1 MSEDKIYK
9 HMAYKFFLEN
19 KNFKN
24 NLNGGGIIKPDWIDM
39 FLLEL
44 DQVYDPN
51 YVITGSGAVVL
62 YLNHFNNLTNGK
74 FNELIAGVR
83 LPNDIDFLYYCRGTN
98 YEPRR
103 SIGKFSRLQDSPQ
116 RSVTYVFNSSDAL
129 PNIIKSF
136 DMTCLSM
143 IPYVLIDKYKVLSL
157 EKILS
162 FYSDE
167 LEDNEMILS
176 SNKNKMLELEQNMED
191 SKKKRKLSVFL
202 DLESEYG
209 TLEVVVDKTKNKLLA
224 LEAKINIINI
234 LSKNIKTEPDINSMY
249 QLKYIPETKP
259 VAEKQFP
266 SRNLFSS
273 NLVRKLLDSDFKDE
287 NESKDEDLGYE
298 SEHDDDHEIKPRTL
312 FSSFGETPTKKPML
326 PVITSRTPKELSIHT
341 PSKDSEID
349 NPDSIT
355 STIKYTYVPYKIKFD
370 FEDEV

>member
-51 YVITGSGAVVL
+51 YIITGSGAVVL

-74 FNELIAGVR
+74 FNELIASVR

-176 SNKNKMLELEQNMED
+176 SNKHKMLELEQNIED
-191 SKKKRKLSVFL
+191 SKKKRKLSAFL

-209 TLEVVVDKTKNKLLA
+209 TLEIVADKTKNKLLA

-234 LSKNIKTEPDINSMY
+234 LSKNIKTEPNINSMY

-259 VAEKQFP
+259 VIEKQSA

-273 NLVRKLLDSDFKDE
+273 NLVRKLLDSDFKDTDK
-287 NESKDEDLGYE
+287 SKDEDSGYE
-298 SEHDDDHEIKPRTL
+298 SEHDDDHEIKPETL
-312 FSSFGETPTKKPML
+312 FSSFGESPAKKPML
-326 PVITSRTPKELSIHT
+326 PIITLRSPKDLSTHT
-341 PSKDSEID
+341 PSKDLEIND
-349 NPDSIT
+349 QDSSA